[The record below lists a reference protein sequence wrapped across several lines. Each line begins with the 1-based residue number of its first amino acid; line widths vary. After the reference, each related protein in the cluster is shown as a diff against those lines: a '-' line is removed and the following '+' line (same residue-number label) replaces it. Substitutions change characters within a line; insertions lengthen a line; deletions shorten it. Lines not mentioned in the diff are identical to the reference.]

1 MTFFT
6 NKHVITAMIVAPIL
20 SVLAYFLVDLAVKEQ
35 PQKAVAGNAYKLIAK
50 SNCRFSSGSCDLVN
64 GSFKSTLRVTQEQ
77 GVKTLHLMSENPLQN
92 ASVGFVTSSDGET
105 GPFDFVAKVNDGNAW
120 TTELNV
126 PADEYTILRVVL
138 VANGAHY
145 YAETTMG
152 FSNYETSF
160 SRDFRKDNE

>member
-20 SVLAYFLVDLAVKEQ
+20 SVLAYFLVDLALKEQ

-77 GVKTLHLMSENPLQN
+77 GFKTLHLMSETPLQN
-92 ASVGFVTSSDGET
+92 ASVGFVTSNDGET
-105 GPFDFVAKVNDGNAW
+105 GPFNFVAKGNDGYEW
-120 TTELNV
+120 STDLKGPV
-126 PADEYTILRVVL
+126 DQHTILRVVL

-145 YAETTMG
+145 YAETKMG